1 MINMKLISS
10 SILIAVVLAAPTY
23 ARQAEPVDQ
32 PVFVPRAQGALA
44 TIELRPIARVYGS
57 QVTLKQ
63 VGRWSRNDIPYFD
76 ALQDLVIAQ
85 VSPGREGVVISHEQI
100 RTTLHDAGVN
110 LASIRFTGAA
120 SVSITVSTAASPTA
134 GQRLPEAL
142 RITGERSTAN
152 DSGENS
158 GKHSAIDNVIVAQA
172 ANADHNT
179 NSAMSTS
186 DNADLIAAAVA
197 NQDETVSGELVGP
210 RLPTQARQPI
220 QPLREHV
227 ETTDLR
233 TMLVN
238 ELANRSRMKLEQ
250 LQIEFAEKDRGVL
263 ALTSPQFRF
272 DVKPRMSVLGP
283 VSWQVTVGAGSE
295 SRRIQI
301 DAQARAWVEEV
312 VVVRPV
318 AMQQVIGEADIEVR
332 RALIDAL
339 PVDELVTRVNASG
352 MQASRDLKPGTVL
365 TGRMV
370 RSPELVRAGQLVT
383 VTPNSGQVQVTAV
396 AKAMSGGTKGQ
407 TIKVQNQSTRQT
419 FDVVVTGPQEA
430 ALGGDKRGNGAG
442 AVTSVEE

>member
-1 MINMKLISS
+1 MINMKLIRRSFRCS
-10 SILIAVVLAAPTY
+10 LIIAVVLAAPTY
-23 ARQAEPVDQ
+23 ARQAETFAEPVAE
-32 PVFVPRAQGALA
+32 PVFVARAQGAIA

-63 VGRWSRNDIPYFD
+63 VGRWAKSDIPYFD

-85 VSPGREGVVISHEQI
+85 VAPGREGVVISHEQI
-100 RTTLHDAGVN
+100 RSTLHDAGVN

-120 SVSITVSTAASPTA
+120 SVSITVSNAA
-134 GQRLPEAL
+134 GQRLPDAL
-142 RITGERSTAN
+142 RISGERSSAV
-152 DSGENS
+152 DSATDS
-158 GKHSAIDNVIVAQA
+158 VIVAQP
-172 ANADHNT
+172 ANTDYNT
-179 NSAMSTS
+179 NGAMSTS
-186 DNADLIAAAVA
+186 DNADLIAAAVVH
-197 NQDETVSGELVGP
+197 QDENISGELVGP
-210 RLPTQARQPI
+210 KLPAQAGQPI
-220 QPLREHV
+220 QPVREHV

-238 ELANRSRMKLEQ
+238 DLANRSRLKLEQ

-332 RALIDAL
+332 RALIDA
-339 PVDELVTRVNASG
+339 PPADELVKRVNAAG

-365 TGRMV
+365 TGRML

-383 VTPNSGQVQVTAV
+383 VTLNSGQVQVTAV
-396 AKAMSGGTKGQ
+396 AKAMSGGTRGQ

-430 ALGGDKRGNGAG
+430 ALGGDGSGGGSG